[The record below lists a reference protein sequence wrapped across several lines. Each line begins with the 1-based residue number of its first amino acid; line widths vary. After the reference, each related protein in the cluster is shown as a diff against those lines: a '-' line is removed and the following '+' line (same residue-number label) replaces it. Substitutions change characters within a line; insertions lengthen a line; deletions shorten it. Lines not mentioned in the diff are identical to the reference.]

1 MTHASHFVWLSIAAA
16 VATIG
21 LKSAAWWITGSVSLA
36 SDALESFVN
45 LAAAMFALWMVTVA
59 QAPPD
64 DDHPFGHGK
73 AEYFSSGFEG
83 LLILGAALS
92 IIFAAASR
100 LLEPRPLVAIDVGM
114 VFSGVATAINLAVA
128 RVLLRASARLHSI
141 ALHADARH
149 LLTDVWTSIGV
160 IAGLVAVKTT
170 GLLWLDPVVAIAVG
184 LHILREGLRITR
196 RAMHGLMDRA
206 LPEHERAAI
215 DAALAA
221 FRQRGVQFDSLRT
234 RVAGRGRF
242 ADLVVRVP
250 GDWTVDRGHA
260 LLDEI
265 ESAITS
271 AVSNLEVTTHLEPT
285 QEQNAAGTACPG

>member
-1 MTHASHFVWLSIAAA
+1 MLGHFLEYSVAAQP
-16 VATIG
+16 
-21 LKSAAWWITGSVSLA
+21 
-36 SDALESFVN
+36 
-45 LAAAMFALWMVTVA
+45 LAASFEFFESL
-59 QAPPD
+59 
-64 DDHPFGHGK
+64 G
-73 AEYFSSGFEG
+73 FSSIPVNDT
-83 LLILGAALS
+83 LP
-92 IIFAAASR
+92 
-100 LLEPRPLVAIDVGM
+100 EPYLVCFDG
-114 VFSGVATAINLAVA
+114 
-128 RVLLRASARLHSI
+128 
-141 ALHADARH
+141 
-149 LLTDVWTSIGV
+149 
-160 IAGLVAVKTT
+160 
-170 GLLWLDPVVAIAVG
+170 AIAVG

-285 QEQNAAGTACPG
+285 QEQDAAGTACPG